1 MRRPA
6 ISDTRA
12 VHERTGWPS
21 TSTVH
26 APHCPSPHPYFAP
39 VRPSV
44 SRSSQSS
51 FESGWTSTVRGAPFT
66 VSVTEGIFELY
77 ASQRRLDG
85 VRAPELKLGPTY
97 VPKGRSRTRDG
108 DCPR

>member
-1 MRRPA
+1 MVSMRRPA

-26 APHCPSPHPYFAP
+26 APHCPSPHPYLAP

-66 VSVTEGIFELY
+66 VSVTEAFPNYTPTAGSMGEFH
-77 ASQRRLDG
+77 
-85 VRAPELKLGPTY
+85 RA
-97 VPKGRSRTRDG
+97 
-108 DCPR
+108 